1 MGSGTSKQETT
12 SQSLKIVTASQTNN
26 LVLVGSTKTVPERI
40 VEVSP
45 PKIITMPDRV
55 PEPIVYAAALRGDLV
70 TNTVSNIIP
79 GFT

>member
-1 MGSGTSKQETT
+1 MGSGTSKQETPP
-12 SQSLKIVTASQTNN
+12 LKIVTASQTNN

-55 PEPIVYAAALRGDLV
+55 PEPIVYAGALRGDLV